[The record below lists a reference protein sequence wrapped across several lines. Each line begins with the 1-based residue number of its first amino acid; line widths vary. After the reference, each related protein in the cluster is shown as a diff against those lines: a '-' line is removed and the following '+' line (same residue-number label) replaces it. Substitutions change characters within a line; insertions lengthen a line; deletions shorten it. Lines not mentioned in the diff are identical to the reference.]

1 MTDQDKRLALASFPH
16 PEDEPGAI
24 VVMDLPGSILIR
36 AVRLEDLEAASR
48 VARAVWIY
56 E

>member
-1 MTDQDKRLALASFPH
+1 MTDQDKRLALAAFRR

-24 VVMDLPGSILIR
+24 IVMDLPGSILIR
-36 AVRLEDLEAASR
+36 AVSLEDLEAASR
-48 VARAVWIY
+48 VARVAWVY